1 MSSENAKELQRLEKW
16 AETLLAS
23 LSPKET
29 GKLFKRMGMFL
40 RAANKKRI
48 TRQTG
53 PDGARWAR
61 RKTRDRRNKGPR
73 ARAKM
78 LLGFRKARHMKLTT
92 GPRGISLGFSGKSAQ
107 IARVHHFG
115 LRERLKGSRTAKGAL
130 VKFAERQLIGMSQTD
145 RQGLEDMLLDHF
157 EKAGARS

>member
-1 MSSENAKELQRLEKW
+1 MSNDNVKELKRLEKW

-23 LSPKET
+23 LSPKEA
-29 GKLFKRMGMFL
+29 GKLFRRMGMFL

-48 TRQTG
+48 TGQTG
-53 PDGARWAR
+53 PDGTRWAR
-61 RKTRDRRNKGPR
+61 RKTRDRRNRGPR

-92 GPRGISLGFSGKSAQ
+92 GSGGLTLGFTGKSAQ

-115 LRERLKGSRTAKGAL
+115 LRERLKAGRSSKGAL
-130 VKFAERQLIGMSQTD
+130 VKFAERQLIGLSQSD
-145 RQGLEDMLLDHF
+145 RQGLEDMLLDHI
-157 EKAGARS
+157 EKAGARP